1 MTTFVL
7 LAAVLTIAG
16 VALVAIPLLRTK
28 PADTTPAPWAAL
40 VAAGVLAVG
49 SSVLYVRLTN
59 WSWHTSV
66 TEDTPQT
73 MVARLA
79 RRLEQNPD
87 NLEGWLMLGR
97 SYTELQEYP
106 LSVRAFERA
115 DRLAGGKST
124 EALIG
129 EAEALARSDENELD
143 GRAAK
148 LIEQALAVDPNS
160 GKALFFGAAVAMR
173 KGNLPLARERF
184 ARLMSLDP
192 PDNIKPLLQKQ
203 IDSIDQQLAAG
214 GGAGAVGQGG
224 PATGASAAGSSGT
237 AAVAGARPPGGNGTF
252 AAAPRPGS
260 NSTAGT
266 GMGPDGNS
274 TPGAASG
281 PDSQPAADP
290 NARVRINVTLAPTL
304 AQSAATAAPLFVFVR
319 DPARPGPPLAVK
331 RLESHFPQTVELTA
345 SDSMMPGRAIAAG
358 QKVQVVARI
367 ARSGNPVGAS
377 GDPVG
382 ESAYQV
388 GRDGLVN
395 IVIDHVMP

>member
-16 VALVAIPLLRTK
+16 MILIAVPLLRK
-28 PADTTPAPWAAL
+28 RPAGSSPAPWAAL
-40 VAAGVLAVG
+40 AAAGLLAVG
-49 SSVLYVRLTN
+49 STVLYVKLTN
-59 WSWHTSV
+59 WSWQTDVSA
-66 TEDTPQT
+66 DTPQT

-79 RRLEQNPD
+79 RRLEKNPD

-97 SYTELQEYP
+97 SYTQLQEFQ
-106 LSVRAFERA
+106 LAVRAFQRA
-115 DRLAGGKST
+115 DRLSGGKSA
-124 EALIG
+124 EALTG
-129 EAEALARSDENELD
+129 EAEALARSDENELE
-143 GRAAK
+143 GRAAR
-148 LIEQALAVDPNS
+148 LIEQALALDPNS

-173 KGNLPLARERF
+173 KGDLPLARERF
-184 ARLMSLDP
+184 TRLMALDP

-214 GGAGAVGQGG
+214 GGAGAAGQGSGPTTAGSVGQRGG
-224 PATGASAAGSSGT
+224 PIIGGAAGPVGKSTVAATAGQNGQPT
-237 AAVAGARPPGGNGTF
+237 AAASPG
-252 AAAPRPGS
+252 
-260 NSTAGT
+260 
-266 GMGPDGNS
+266 
-274 TPGAASG
+274 
-281 PDSQPAADP
+281 SQPAADP
-290 NARVRINVTLAPTL
+290 NAKVRINVTLAPSL
-304 AQSAATAAPLFVFVR
+304 AKSAATAAPLFVFVR

-345 SDSMMPGRAIAAG
+345 SDSMMPGRTIAAG

-395 IVIDHVMP
+395 IVIDHVTP